1 MEINNLLINNSLDKE
16 EIKGKLE
23 NILNIIE
30 IKTQN
35 PKNSGIDVKK
45 SLDMFRGNFIEGMS
59 D

>member
-1 MEINNLLINNSLDKE
+1 MLINNSLDKE